1 MQMHTVLP
9 HGVLPDQRL
18 GGGDVGRPGPATA
31 RPRLGAAPT
40 RPGAAPMLAAGLHRA
55 DLVAR
60 RRGVREDL
68 RAAVARGEISAQQS
82 ARFLARI
89 EAALLA
95 EQHTPPWVP
104 GYR

>member
-31 RPRLGAAPT
+31 RPRPGSAPV
-40 RPGAAPMLAAGLHRA
+40 PAAGLHRA

-60 RRGVREDL
+60 HRGVREDL
-68 RAAVARGEISAQQS
+68 RAAVARGEISARQS

-89 EAALLA
+89 EAALLV
-95 EQHTPPWVP
+95 EQHTPPRVPVP

>member
-31 RPRLGAAPT
+31 RPRPGAAPT

-60 RRGVREDL
+60 HRGVREDL